1 MYFPVLARVNRTSF
15 FPTVKH
21 GDKQDCML
29 LRLLIWAYGPYS
41 ISCARKANEDCIRV
55 CRCLSVLFLKYGMQ
69 YITCSPPPTI
79 PFVEGIIFQTCFYMI
94 CIGTLDFTHLIQE
107 TVKHLL

>member
-1 MYFPVLARVNRTSF
+1 MYFPVLARVNRF
-15 FPTVKH
+15 VPTVKR

-55 CRCLSVLFLKYGMQ
+55 CRCVSVLFLKYGMQ
-69 YITCSPPPTI
+69 YIV
-79 PFVEGIIFQTCFYMI
+79 F
-94 CIGTLDFTHLIQE
+94 
-107 TVKHLL
+107 LLLQFFLWRGLSFRLVYT

>member
-1 MYFPVLARVNRTSF
+1 MYFLVLACVNRF
-15 FPTVKH
+15 VPTLKH

-29 LRLLIWAYGPYS
+29 LHLLIQAYGPYS
-41 ISCARKANEDCIRV
+41 TSRARKENEDCIGV
-55 CRCLSVLFLKYGMQ
+55 CRCVYVLFLKYGMQ
-69 YITCSPPPTI
+69 QTITCFPPLTI
-79 PFVEGIIFQTCFYMI
+79 PFIEGIIFQTCLYMI